1 MSLSAKHKAFC
12 DEYLANGM
20 NALQAY
26 KSVYKVSDKVAGAS
40 GVRLLDNVNVKEYLQ
55 EERQKIAKRL
65 NITKEELLL
74 DLQEIKNSNKGI
86 RDGIANKLEITREFL
101 IKEYLELIESAK
113 SDDNFIDR
121 GNWNKSLAQL
131 SKLLGLDAPIK
142 QQTEITISEQPLLP
156 DDEE

>member
-1 MSLSAKHKAFC
+1 MKLSAKHQSFC

-55 EERQKIAKRL
+55 EERKKTAERL

-74 DLQEIKNSNKGI
+74 DLQEIKDRNKGV
-86 RDGIANKLEITREFL
+86 RDQTAMKAIEIINKMSGF
-101 IKEYLELIESAK
+101 
-113 SDDNFIDR
+113 
-121 GNWNKSLAQL
+121 
-131 SKLLGLDAPIK
+131 DAPVK
-142 QQTEITISEQPLLP
+142 SEITISEQPLLP
-156 DDEE
+156 DDED

>member
-55 EERQKIAKRL
+55 
-65 NITKEELLL
+65 
-74 DLQEIKNSNKGI
+74 QEQEKTS
-86 RDGIANKLEITREFL
+86 NKLEITREFL

-113 SDDNFIDR
+113 TDDNFIDR